1 MRTAEELCRRKNSKQ
16 VIYFNLLLL
25 GQPGIGKHTFL
36 ENLVNNNVDSEVV
49 KLKSENVNQNLFHG
63 PVFERSIVKIRNE
76 LTPSIIL
83 HVTSCDTVTQLNN
96 SSTPKRIR
104 EHIEAQYNLFLKDEF
119 KVLRNQEYNRTAD
132 KRLHACIFFI
142 DGNAK
147 GLQMLD
153 IDILSEI
160 SSLINIILVIGKSD
174 RFNDKEVEIIKKRV
188 NDDIK
193 SNNIKLFDF
202 NDDYL
207 DDIFEESEHK
217 LIKDFQPFTVI
228 LGNKMVDDSDEL
240 YRDNLCSKIMV
251 EDIKSSNFSFLKGII
266 LGSHI
271 QELQSSTNNF
281 IYEKFR
287 TKKLLEKQNEINI
300 KRDSGEG
307 DAIEFTREF
316 SASPALFR
324 VNPSPTDI
332 DLTPDCE
339 AVVGKELH
347 EKNRIIE
354 AYQKKIDDLEKIL
367 QNSND
372 SSPTTKVTL
381 CDLERAI

>member
-1 MRTAEELCRRKNSKQ
+1 MRTAEELRRRKNSKQ

-25 GQPGIGKHTFL
+25 GPPGIGKHTFL
-36 ENLVNNNVDSEVV
+36 ENLVNNNVESEVV
-49 KLKSENVNQNLFHG
+49 RLNSENNGHIVPHG
-63 PVFERSIVKIRNE
+63 PIFERSIVKIRNE
-76 LTPSIIL
+76 LTSSIL
-83 HVTSCDTVTQLNN
+83 LNVTSCDTVNQLNN
-96 SSTPKRIR
+96 SSAPKRIR
-104 EHIEAQYNLFLKDEF
+104 EHIEAQYNSFLNDEF
-119 KVLRNQEYNRTAD
+119 KVLRNQEYNRTSD

-147 GLQMLD
+147 ELQMLE

-160 SSLINIILVIGKSD
+160 SSLINIILVIGKAD
-174 RFNDKEVEIIKKRV
+174 RFNDEEVDIIKKRV
-188 NDDIK
+188 NVDIK
-193 SNNIKLFDF
+193 NNNIKVFDF
-202 NDDYL
+202 NDDFL

-217 LIKDFQPFTVI
+217 LIKDFQPFAVI
-228 LGNKMVDDSDEL
+228 LGNKLSEDSNEL
-240 YRDNLCSKIMV
+240 YRDNICSKIMV
-251 EDIKSSNFSFLKGII
+251 DDIRSSNFSFLKGII

-271 QELQSSTNNF
+271 QELQSSTNNY

-287 TKKLLEKQNEINI
+287 TRRLIEKQNEINI
-300 KRDSGEG
+300 KKDVKEG
-307 DAIEFTREF
+307 DSIEPTKEF
-316 SASPALFR
+316 SSSPALFR

-332 DLTPDCE
+332 VLTPDCE
-339 AVVGKELH
+339 VVVGKELN